1 MKEKLYNLGVIE
13 VMDLS
18 NLGIMSYNR
27 ANKIRKEN
35 YGGRPWRFPTMKEMG
50 YIRSLRVNLGLG
62 IFDQRYYWISGGYY
76 DGSSLGYH
84 MESGTPPSMIRNSS
98 KACGTILIR
107 DL

>member
-13 VMDLS
+13 VIDLS

-35 YGGRPWRFPTMKEMG
+35 YGGRPWRLPTMKEMD

-62 IFDQRYYWISGGYY
+62 IFDQRYYWMSIGH

-84 MESGTPPSMIRNSS
+84 MKTGTGRMIKDSV
-98 KACGTILIR
+98 KACGTILIQ

>member
-27 ANKIRKEN
+27 AKKIRNEE
-35 YGGRPWRFPTMKEMG
+35 YGGRPWRFPTMKEMD
-50 YIRSLRVNLGLG
+50 YIRSLSMSLGVHIL
-62 IFDQRYYWISGGYY
+62 DHKYYWTSVGL
-76 DGSSLGYH
+76 SVTSTVGYH
-84 MESGTPPSMIRNSS
+84 MKTGTGTMM
-98 KACGTILIR
+98 KDTTAACKMILIR